1 MIRLIHSRAMYDTKP
16 TDGKIIA
23 GLQKPANYVFAE
35 VDTVAE
41 IAELIG
47 NGRAW
52 RAGLYD
58 DDTDSFKK
66 KNVKS
71 AQIIALD
78 FDSCPDEP
86 QTIIEYAESMGISP
100 SAWYYSYSQGKK
112 PGHNC
117 RILWVLAEE
126 ITHNQYETI
135 YNYLL
140 EQFAKYKP
148 DLSTKDA
155 SRLWFGTKS
164 GVKVLNNKPIPLS
177 VLGWVGVCEK
187 MKNNQ
192 KMDKIKK
199 AVKGCEN
206 HFFAD
211 ENAEI
216 EPFYITASFEWWDE
230 LQTVCWLWDRWV
242 EGEYLNYN
250 QRLTLFTNLKY
261 LRYADKN
268 LSIVS
273 KVLEYYHQHEEVYK
287 DHTCDEDQIRR
298 MFLNTTLHAIGI
310 VRVDEDEPITVADYF
325 KRGERKV
332 YNTLNKIT
340 VDELDSMLDREMPR
354 LLDDGGIV
362 YIKAQPACGKT
373 HRVIHW
379 LLGQDL
385 TQKKIIYS
393 APRYTNIQEFEERF
407 IQAYREAHPDKPKTE
422 SIDVIKIVPRGKY
435 TQTDMLLMEMGFP
448 AATRQDE
455 RYKAIQEMLNTEAK
469 GVFVCSHQCI
479 AHLRTCPAD
488 CIIID
493 ENIENAL
500 LDVVILDT
508 VGLAGLIP
516 CIKEE
521 YRPDVIKLI
530 DSIEDKERGE
540 TIDIKPLQTAML
552 KDFDWSKYLASQKP
566 MAGVAKL
573 IQSYADSPKITLL
586 KGNKA
591 IRFTTKS
598 TLISEALENDTP
610 IKFLSATPQS
620 TRLKKLYD
628 TEKISIYQ
636 FPLAKN
642 KGEIIQY
649 TAPSGARG
657 RGNEKLES
665 LIKYVKKKI
674 PPEEIERAFV
684 LSFKDAIPLWESHG
698 FKIPEYNGTK
708 LHLANNAGLD
718 LLKGQI
724 VIVAGKFDEAPDVY
738 EDLYFD
744 IHPEATEKPKR
755 GWVKVETANRIK
767 KIWLFDDEELT
778 KIQQEKINLYLEQ
791 SAGRARALREAGAKV
806 YLFANYL
813 IEDADIYFDK

>member
-16 TDGKIIA
+16 TDGKIIG
-23 GLQKPANYVFAE
+23 GLQKPANFVFAE
-35 VDTVAE
+35 VESVAE
-41 IAELIG
+41 VAELIG

-140 EQFAKYKP
+140 EQFARYNP

-164 GVKVLNNKPIPLS
+164 GVNVLNNKPIPLS

-187 MKNNQ
+187 MKNKQ

-199 AVKGCEN
+199 AVKGCES

-273 KVLEYYHQHEEVYK
+273 KVLEYYYQHEDVYK
-287 DHTCDEDQIRR
+287 DHTCDEDQIRK

-340 VDELDSMLDREMPR
+340 VDELDGMLDREMPR
-354 LLDDGGIV
+354 LLNDGGIV

-379 LLGQDL
+379 LLEQDL
-385 TQKKIIYS
+385 KSKKIIYS
-393 APRYTNIQEFEERF
+393 APRYSNMEEFEERF
-407 IQAYREAHPDKPKTE
+407 KQAYREKYNAEGDDLIT
-422 SIDVIKIVPRGKY
+422 VIPRGKY
-435 TQTDMLLMEMGFP
+435 TERDKLLMELKFP
-448 AATRQDE
+448 PKTRQSE
-455 RYKAIQEMLNTEAK
+455 RHKAIKYMMSQEAK
-469 GVFVCSHQCI
+469 GIFVCSHICI
-479 AHLRTCPAD
+479 SHLHDCPAD

-493 ENIENAL
+493 ENIEDAL
-500 LDVVILDT
+500 VDDVKIDT
-508 VGLAGLIP
+508 VGLASLIP
-516 CIKEE
+516 CMKTE
-521 YRPDVIKLI
+521 YRETMLDFIE
-530 DSIEDKERGE
+530 SIEDRERGE
-540 TIDIKPLQTAML
+540 VIDIEPIQRALLDGFNME
-552 KDFDWSKYLASQKP
+552 KYLSSDNVA
-566 MAGVAKL
+566 AGIGKL
-573 IQSYADSPKITLL
+573 TEINANMPKISLI

-598 TLISEALENDTP
+598 TLISDALRRNTP
-610 IKFLSATPQS
+610 IKILSATPQN
-620 TRLKKLYD
+620 TRLKNLYS
-628 TEKISIYQ
+628 TEDISVFE

-642 KGEIIQY
+642 RGEIIQY
-649 TAPSGARG
+649 TAPSGAKG
-657 RGNEKLES
+657 RGVEKLEN

-674 PPEEIERAFV
+674 PPEEIEKAFV
-684 LSFKDAIPLWESHG
+684 LSFKDAIPLWEKHG
-698 FKIPEYNGTK
+698 FRIPKTSTGEA